1 MNCHHRR
8 CDRHF
13 NEFQDYSGSAAIPVT
28 LAKIENT
35 ADTKT
40 DSHDETHCNH
50 DDPPDHESALQG
62 SPTEIR
68 LAGPPTAQARD
79 AVHHDLLKSA
89 S

>member
-28 LAKIENT
+28 LAKIENA
-35 ADTKT
+35 ADTET
-40 DSHDETHCNH
+40 DSRDETHCNH

-62 SPTEIR
+62 SPTKPGLQVLQPHKPEMQCI
-68 LAGPPTAQARD
+68 TIY
-79 AVHHDLLKSA
+79 
-89 S
+89 